1 MKFKRTAL
9 LMLAAGALAVWLAAA
24 ATSDHRDQMQLAVAA
39 AAPVD
44 ASGAALAK
52 EVARLRDRL
61 RPGVPPSH
69 DRDLFQFAPVKRV
82 NNPAAPV
89 PLVVRPASSEATAAP
104 VPPPPALKLIGI
116 AEDVTPEGRPVRTA
130 IISGPGQLF
139 LVKEGDPVT
148 ARYVVAQISP
158 DVVELTDA
166 ADHSARRLALK

>member
-1 MKFKRTAL
+1 M
-9 LMLAAGALAVWLAAA
+9 GALAVWLAAA
-24 ATSDHRDQMQLAVAA
+24 ATSDRRDVTQLAIAA

-69 DRDLFQFAPVKRV
+69 GRDLFQFAPLKKVK
-82 NNPAAPV
+82 NAASPV
-89 PLVVRPASSEATAAP
+89 PIVASAASIDAMAAA

-116 AEDVTPEGRPVRTA
+116 AEDTTPDGPVRTA